1 VTLIDTPSMES
12 TSAARKAMI
21 DSQLRTS
28 GVTAPFVVRR
38 MGEVA
43 REDYVPASAKGVAY
57 MDRAIPLGD
66 GRMLASPLAHGML
79 LQEAKPA
86 ADEHVIVVD
95 GGSGYLAE
103 LVRPLAGSLKVI
115 SPEEVLAASRGGNK
129 ANLILVDGA
138 IEQMPDSLVK
148 RLADD
153 GRIVTG
159 LVQGGVTSVAA
170 GRKSSKSVV
179 FIPLAEIGIPRLS
192 AFDKP
197 KGWSF

>member
-115 SPEEVLAASRGGNK
+115 SPEEALAASRGGNK

>member
-1 VTLIDTPSMES
+1 MTLIDTPSMES

-115 SPEEVLAASRGGNK
+115 SPEEALAASRGGNK